1 MGQRRRDS
9 NATVRIVVIENTYIP
24 TVIVNWQLA
33 EFWVSSVAVQ
43 VTVLTPIEK
52 VVDSDS
58 ASHEMVTD
66 VSKLSL
72 AVGLE
77 KATSVSMVTIFD
89 GQVIDGGVLSVW
101 DRDENVMS
109 NNQIIITSH
118 CFHTSSDKRACQVV
132 KHTINEQFKVIWLNQ
147 INLKETSSNI
157 LQINTST
164 KVTCHNFDDLVRQ
177 CYWVWGNMTYITV

>member
-1 MGQRRRDS
+1 M
-9 NATVRIVVIENTYIP
+9 
-24 TVIVNWQLA
+24 
-33 EFWVSSVAVQ
+33 SSVAVQ

-89 GQVIDGGVLSVW
+89 GQVIDGGVLSV
-101 DRDENVMS
+101 
-109 NNQIIITSH
+109 
-118 CFHTSSDKRACQVV
+118 
-132 KHTINEQFKVIWLNQ
+132 
-147 INLKETSSNI
+147 
-157 LQINTST
+157 
-164 KVTCHNFDDLVRQ
+164 
-177 CYWVWGNMTYITV
+177 